1 MVLDA
6 ATIDNALL
14 SGSTNAVTNSA
25 ITSAILPLQNADIP
39 SARPLGDGNYQLNI
53 NGDTNSWQPIT
64 TSTLNLNDLGDVVAP
79 APGDDNVLQYNST
92 AGRWVNA
99 VLPAAQTWDAGYT
112 ASMDANVVAL
122 RGATDPVF
130 TDTTYN
136 LDVTRNSTTQAAEVR
151 LRDGNT
157 NADVVSTVTISGGTN
172 ISLGV
177 AGQSITINAPNF
189 SDVEVY
195 TTTALRN
202 AATDIEWHRGDLAIA
217 GGSTWIY
224 IGTDQ
229 TAAGITVDAD
239 WEELVTPSTQLD
251 AMGVLNQL
259 NMNDGSTGGINDS
272 LISSNIQRASSAVT
286 TSSSIT
292 ALSDV
297 SYNAP
302 ALANPLPNTFLIWD
316 DTNNRWTNSSNTISD
331 FLSVTV
337 RNLEDRLSEITDETI
352 PLTKVNNAIAL
363 DDLVVGPDATA
374 SGSGDLAYDNTSGV
388 FTYTPPVI
396 PTVSGLPSAPDNGM
410 NAARYEL
417 NVPAT
422 GSDPSAPTWVAVEA
436 DTGSDAPVTVS
447 DAEPDSPEVGDLRY
461 YTCLLYTSPS
471 PRDRQKSRMPS
482 SA

>member
-79 APGDDNVLQYNST
+79 APSNENVLQYNST
-92 AGRWVNA
+92 AGRWINA

-112 ASMDANVVAL
+112 ASTDTNVVAL

-136 LDVTRNSTTQAAEVR
+136 LDTTRNSATGNAEVS

-157 NADVVSTVTISGGTN
+157 NTDIVSTITISGGTN

-177 AGQSITINAPNF
+177 VGDTITINAPNF
-189 SDVEVY
+189 SDVEV
-195 TTTALRN
+195 
-202 AATDIEWHRGDLAIA
+202 
-217 GGSTWIY
+217 
-224 IGTDQ
+224 
-229 TAAGITVDAD
+229 
-239 WEELVTPSTQLD
+239 
-251 AMGVLNQL
+251 
-259 NMNDGSTGGINDS
+259 
-272 LISSNIQRASSAVT
+272 
-286 TSSSIT
+286 
-292 ALSDV
+292 
-297 SYNAP
+297 
-302 ALANPLPNTFLIWD
+302 
-316 DTNNRWTNSSNTISD
+316 
-331 FLSVTV
+331 
-337 RNLEDRLSEITDETI
+337 
-352 PLTKVNNAIAL
+352 
-363 DDLVVGPDATA
+363 
-374 SGSGDLAYDNTSGV
+374 
-388 FTYTPPVI
+388 
-396 PTVSGLPSAPDNGM
+396 
-410 NAARYEL
+410 
-417 NVPAT
+417 
-422 GSDPSAPTWVAVEA
+422 
-436 DTGSDAPVTVS
+436 
-447 DAEPDSPEVGDLRY
+447 

>member
-6 ATIDNALL
+6 ATIDTSLDA
-14 SGSTNAVTNSA
+14 SSTNAVTNSA
-25 ITSAILPLQNADIP
+25 ITNAVQPLINAEIP
-39 SARPLGDGNYQLNI
+39 SASALGNGNYQLNV
-53 NGDTNSWQPIT
+53 NGDTNTWTAIT
-64 TSTLNLNDLGDVVAP
+64 TSALNLNDLDDVTAP
-79 APGDDNVLQYNST
+79 APSNENVLQYNST
-92 AGRWVNA
+92 AGRWINA

-112 ASMDANVVAL
+112 ASMDTNVVAL
-122 RGATDPVF
+122 RSATDPVF

-136 LDVTRNSTTQAAEVR
+136 LDTTRNSTTGNAEVS

-157 NADVVSTVTISGGTN
+157 NTDIVSTITLSGGTN

-177 AGQSITINAPNF
+177 VGDTITINAPNF

-202 AATDIEWHRGDLAIA
+202 AATDVEWHRGDLAIA

-229 TAAGITVDAD
+229 TTAGITVDAD

-292 ALSDV
+292 ALMDV
-297 SYNAP
+297 SYNTP
-302 ALANPLPNTFLIWD
+302 FLPTPLDNSFLIYD
-316 DTNNRWTNSSNTISD
+316 EDNSRWTNSSQTVAD
-331 FLSVTV
+331 F
-337 RNLEDRLSEITDETI
+337 
-352 PLTKVNNAIAL
+352 NN
-363 DDLVVGPDATA
+363 
-374 SGSGDLAYDNTSGV
+374 
-388 FTYTPPVI
+388 
-396 PTVSGLPSAPDNGM
+396 VSQANF
-410 NAARYEL
+410 
-417 NVPAT
+417 
-422 GSDPSAPTWVAVEA
+422 
-436 DTGSDAPVTVS
+436 
-447 DAEPDSPEVGDLRY
+447 
-461 YTCLLYTSPS
+461 CLLYTSPS